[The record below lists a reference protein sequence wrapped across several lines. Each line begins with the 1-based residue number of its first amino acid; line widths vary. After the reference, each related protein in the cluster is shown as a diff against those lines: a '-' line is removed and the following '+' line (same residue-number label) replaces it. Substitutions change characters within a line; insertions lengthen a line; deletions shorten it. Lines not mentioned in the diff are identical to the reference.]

1 MHDDGIQD
9 RPDRADPR
17 PRRDVGDVDLGAPFP
32 ATTIAAGVI
41 WIVFGLLNLVQLVFA
56 SPRWLEMFDATAAGT
71 ALQSGGVILVFI
83 YGLFGGVFI
92 VIGFQN
98 LRGTAA
104 GPLGDSIGSVFFA
117 ALGALVA
124 AGCFVVGAYAQAAVT
139 LLTVAGLLTAGVLA
153 LVGRAEYMLWKR
165 SHQDRDP

>member
-9 RPDRADPR
+9 RPDRAVRR
-17 PRRDVGDVDLGAPFP
+17 PRRDVDDRALHAPFP

-41 WIVFGLLNLVQLVFA
+41 WILSGGVSLVQLVFV
-56 SPRWLEMFDATAAGT
+56 SPRWLEMFEATAAGT

-83 YGLFGGVFI
+83 YGLFGVVFI
-92 VIGFQN
+92 VIGLQN
-98 LRGTAA
+98 LLGTAA
-104 GPLGDSIGSVFFA
+104 GPLGDSIGSVFFS
-117 ALGALVA
+117 ALGGLVA
-124 AGCFVVGAYAQAAVT
+124 MGCFVVGAYGQAAVT